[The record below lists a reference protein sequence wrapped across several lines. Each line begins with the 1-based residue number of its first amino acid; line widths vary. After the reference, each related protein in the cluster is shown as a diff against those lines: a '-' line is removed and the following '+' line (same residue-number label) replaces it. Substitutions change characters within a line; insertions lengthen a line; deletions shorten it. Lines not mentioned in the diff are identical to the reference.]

1 MKFKIPL
8 LSYLIFYSIGLFAQ
22 TGPGGVGTNSGNS
35 NLVLWLDANNVNL
48 PNGTTTNN
56 WGDSSG
62 YVHNFNSG
70 NGAIFN
76 TNSINSYPSFSFND
90 SSNYFELAYENRLN
104 PNTFTIFSVSRVANS
119 GSYKAVLS
127 NRDDPP
133 GSPTRGFILY
143 SRPNN
148 NNWSFWTGRD
158 SGSWQ
163 TVEGNI
169 NTTGNWAS
177 QMMRYNGNTNV
188 KNISINNNNYT
199 TATQTMTLNTS
210 RPFRIGA
217 GRNESNTPNYYF
229 NGNISEIIMFD
240 QLINDAQIIIIQN
253 YVAAKYN
260 FTLSQSDLYNEDN
273 AGAGNYD
280 HEVAGIGRVDA
291 SNLHN
296 DSQGTGI
303 VRILN
308 PTNLGN
314 NEFFMWGHDN
324 ADLQMNTGLNAPSII
339 KNRLT
344 RTWRVSETNTSG
356 GAIDVGS
363 IDMRFDLT
371 GITGVSTGNLRL
383 LVDTDN
389 DGNFNDETPI
399 SGSVSLGSNIYSFN
413 GISSISNNRRFTI
426 GLAFTTI
433 ITNRRITHRVN
444 N

>member
-1 MKFKIPL
+1 MKKRYVL
-8 LSYLIFYSIGLFAQ
+8 LLLIQFFSVLLFSQ
-22 TGPGGVGTNSGNS
+22 TGPGGVGSRNGSSSLIVWLRANDLNADGNISNNPTNGSLVSTWSDFSGN
-35 NLVLWLDANNVNL
+35 
-48 PNGTTTNN
+48 TNN
-56 WGDSSG
+56 FTQTGTNRPSYNSSG
-62 YVHNFNSG
+62 TFDAVNFNSSLAAAQFMSGSTAGIFPNASTFIAINPVNTG
-70 NGAIFN
+70 NSHTLLDHSSASLRVEQWFN
-76 TNSINSYPSFSFND
+76 TNRVGLTRYGVSDYSTSITSPFNINSIISYHKPTGSSIVEVRVNGATQNLNIGSTTAGIPLDRIGRNSNGADEASGDFFEIIFFN
-90 SSNYFELAYENRLN
+90 
-104 PNTFTIFSVSRVANS
+104 SRVNDAQKIIIDN
-119 GSYKAVLS
+119 YLS
-127 NRDDPP
+127 AK
-133 GSPTRGFILY
+133 F
-143 SRPNN
+143 
-148 NNWSFWTGRD
+148 
-158 SGSWQ
+158 
-163 TVEGNI
+163 GNI
-169 NTTGNWAS
+169 NIPI
-177 QMMRYNGNTNV
+177 NV
-188 KNISINNNNYT
+188 Y
-199 TATQTMTLNTS
+199 
-210 RPFRIGA
+210 
-217 GRNESNTPNYYF
+217 
-229 NGNISEIIMFD
+229 D
-240 QLINDAQIIIIQN
+240 
-253 YVAAKYN
+253 
-260 FTLSQSDLYNEDN
+260 EDN

-303 VRILN
+303 VRISN

-324 ADLQMNTGLNAPSII
+324 GALQMNTGLNAPSVI

-371 GITGVSTGNLRL
+371 GITGVSSGNLRL